1 MKTLKMA
8 LAVICAFA
16 STAAT
21 AGVVEKQVNGASS
34 PVSTCYYEYTVI
46 TAEGDVYHVYTC
58 YSNGDGSY

>member
-8 LAVICAFA
+8 LAVACAFA

-21 AGVVEKQVNGASS
+21 AGVVDNVSKASAS
-34 PVSTCYYEYTVI
+34 DVSTCYYQYTII
-46 TAEGDVYHVYTC
+46 TAEADYHVYEC